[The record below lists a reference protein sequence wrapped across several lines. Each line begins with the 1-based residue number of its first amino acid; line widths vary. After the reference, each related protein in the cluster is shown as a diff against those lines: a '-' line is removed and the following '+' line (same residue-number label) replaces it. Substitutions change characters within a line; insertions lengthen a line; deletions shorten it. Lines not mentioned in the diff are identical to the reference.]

1 MLFDSYI
8 CRHIFDIIIEWKLRK
23 TRSAEGH
30 PDGVPDWI
38 YLIIY
43 GKRLQYLPWMKRKVC
58 FVFLFNM
65 LIYSTLS
72 LIDLKKLSW
81 ILNNFCSQQVTE
93 IHNNCSAFQ
102 ILLQISHIFQR
113 FRWRTWW
120 KLLNWI
126 AAVQLKHS
134 FTFLA
139 KERVTIVTCCKVWL
153 TQGHTY
159 MIYIMKVCDPAPL
172 WKIVFD
178 D

>member
-1 MLFDSYI
+1 MLFASYI
-8 CRHIFDIIIEWKLRK
+8 CRHIFDFIIECKLTARK
-23 TRSAEGH
+23 TLSVEGH
-30 PDGVPDWI
+30 PDGIPDCI

-58 FVFLFNM
+58 FVFLFNI
-65 LIYSTLS
+65 LIYDQDVITPLCHWFI
-72 LIDLKKLSW
+72 LRKLSW
-81 ILNNFCSQQVTE
+81 ILYNFCSQQVTD
-93 IHNNCSAFQ
+93 IHNNCSTFQ
-102 ILLQISHIFQR
+102 ILLQIFHIFRR

-153 TQGHTY
+153 T
-159 MIYIMKVCDPAPL
+159 
-172 WKIVFD
+172 
-178 D
+178 